1 MKINGFQPPNN
12 LSQVDSQRSS
22 EQAKKATDGA
32 TVEKQAAEVVTHFSN
47 AASDS
52 SMDIDQ
58 ARVDELRQ
66 AIRDGQLSMRTD
78 KIADALLQE
87 LTESG
92 DL

>member
-12 LSQVDSQRSS
+12 LNQVDSQRSS
-22 EQAKKATDGA
+22 EQAKKATDSSA
-32 TVEKQAAEVVTHFSN
+32 AQQQAAEVVTHFSGT
-47 AASDS
+47 AQDS

-66 AIRDGQLSMRTD
+66 AIRDGQLTMRTD
-78 KIADALLQE
+78 QIADALLQE

-92 DL
+92 QS